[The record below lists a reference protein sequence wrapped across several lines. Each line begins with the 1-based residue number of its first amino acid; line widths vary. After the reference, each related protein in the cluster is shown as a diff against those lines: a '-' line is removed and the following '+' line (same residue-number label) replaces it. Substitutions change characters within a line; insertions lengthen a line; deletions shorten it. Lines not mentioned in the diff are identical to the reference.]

1 MTEPL
6 PEQFDPVLHSGPR
19 ITIMSRMVIRQRMRF
34 SALQKSTT
42 LTPGNLST
50 HLDVLVK
57 AGYLALE
64 VDEGKVQRRK
74 VVLVTPAGDAAF
86 RAYVAAVRAVLDG
99 IAAGLPGPP
108 SPGPGQAVTP
118 ADQVP

>member
-6 PEQFDPVLHSGPR
+6 PADFDPVLHSGPR

-34 SALQKSTT
+34 AALQKSTT

-57 AGYLALE
+57 AGYLAVE
-64 VDEGKVQRRK
+64 VDERKVQRAK

-86 RAYVAAVRAVLDG
+86 RAYVAQVRAVLDQVQSSLPK
-99 IAAGLPGPP
+99 GLP
-108 SPGPGQAVTP
+108 A
-118 ADQVP
+118 

>member
-1 MTEPL
+1 LSEPL
-6 PEQFDPVLHSGPR
+6 PQDFDPVLHSGPR

-64 VDEGKVQRRK
+64 VNEGKVQRSK
-74 VVLVTPAGDAAF
+74 VVLVTPAGDSAF
-86 RAYVAAVRAVLDG
+86 RAYVAQVRAVLDG
-99 IAAGLPGPP
+99 LSTSMRQR
-108 SPGPGQAVTP
+108 SPVDG
-118 ADQVP
+118 